1 MSDEKKSIFSKM
13 MSVFKGAPK
22 KEMVIGTPQNFKH
35 LRHTKVDP
43 HSSTGFSGLPDSVR
57 ALLKGSGISKD
68 EVLKNSEAT
77 LDVLQFHM
85 DGGPKKKELPPPNK
99 APSSAA
105 AQKNPL
111 KIVTAPWKP
120 NYEHMKQLGAGA
132 SGTVYSAIDKRT
144 KRKVALKVA
153 SAKEYKDLLNE
164 LQVQSMMTHPNIVE
178 CIEAY
183 RDGDEICIAMELV
196 DGGCLTDALNEVYPE
211 SHIAYVCVEM
221 LKALNHMHV
230 DDKMHR
236 DIKSDNVL
244 VGRDGVV
251 KVADFGFA
259 VNLTS
264 QKQKRTSVVGTPYW
278 MAPELIR
285 AQPYGV
291 GVDVWSLGITAIE
304 MAQLEPPYLSEP
316 PLRALLLITTN
327 GSPKLAKPGNW
338 SDNFNDFIKKCCT
351 VDTSKRSSA
360 AELLEHPFI
369 KSACTK
375 EEFSEFLGRMLK

>member
-1 MSDEKKSIFSKM
+1 MSEKKSIFDGF
-13 MSVFKGAPK
+13 MSIFRGGQK
-22 KEMVIGTPQNFKH
+22 KEMVISKPQNFQH

-43 HSSTGFSGLPDSVR
+43 HSSTGFSGLPDNVR

-68 EVLKNSEAT
+68 EVLKNHEAT

-85 DGGPKKKELPPPNK
+85 DGGPSKKKK
-99 APSSAA
+99 AVPSGAPTA
-105 AQKNPL
+105 PKAL

-120 NYEHMKQLGAGA
+120 NYEDLKQLGAGA
-132 SGTVYSAIDKRT
+132 SGTVYRAVDKRT
-144 KRKVALKVA
+144 KRKVALKVC

-164 LQVQSMMTHPNIVE
+164 LEVQSLMKHPNIVE

-183 RDGDEICIAMELV
+183 LDGDDICIAMELV
-196 DGGCLTDALNEVYPE
+196 DGGCLTDALNDVFPE
-211 SHIAYVCVEM
+211 AHIAYVCKEM
-221 LKALNHMHV
+221 LKALNFMHV

-244 VGRDGVV
+244 VGKDGVV

-264 QKQKRTSVVGTPYW
+264 KKQKRTSVVGTPYW

-327 GSPKLAKPGNW
+327 GSPALNKPGDW
-338 SDNFNDFIKKCCT
+338 SENFNNFIKKCCT
-351 VDTSKRSSA
+351 VDGNQRATCGD
-360 AELLEHPFI
+360 LLEHPFI
-369 KSACTK
+369 KQACTQDQFAELLK
-375 EEFSEFLGRMLK
+375 TMLK